1 MSNSFN
7 DKIDIPQDI
16 FNEFTPF
23 YEEES
28 SSFSHLIQRNTNK
41 ERFQEC
47 DSEMICG
54 MSNNF
59 SNTETNYTKYIQK
72 KKKKIEHNKSIK
84 NNSNKKSKHS
94 IKNKTIKNNNNTT
107 KKKNKKKYPT
117 ENLPRTI
124 KIGLLNLILN
134 YSNNRI
140 KEIYNNNIGYGINLK
155 KLLKINQEQIKDM
168 NPNYNKLLLNKT
180 IKEIFSVIISE
191 KYTNYPKTHNINLIN
206 DLLNEKNEEKKIK
219 FNLLFNKTF
228 IECIRHLRGDEIIS
242 GLEGLEEEYIKY
254 IKKEFIS
261 IDESEDGKKYKSDFL
276 KVLHNYENIFNS
288 KRKRN

>member
-94 IKNKTIKNNNNTT
+94 IKNNTIKNNNKTT

-206 DLLNEKNEEKKIK
+206 DLLNEKDEEKKIK